1 MTVHLMGAGPGDPEL
16 LTVKA
21 ARLLAVADVVVH
33 DRLAH
38 PDVLALAPATAELI
52 DVGKQPGRTTP
63 QELINA
69 LLVHLG
75 SQGLEVVRLKGGDPF
90 VFGRGGEEAEA
101 LISAGVPFD
110 VVPGITSAIAAPAAA
125 GIPVTHRNMSA
136 AFTVV
141 TGHRVSGGSSGIEW
155 EALAQVGGTIVILM
169 GVSERAIIAAR
180 LMAGGLTADTPVAAV
195 RWGTCINQE
204 TVRTTLGGLA
214 AAEVQAPSTI
224 VVGAVAAFDLV
235 SPPAMSVPKGL
246 TGSNSHAATTSHA
259 ATSVHTVSNSHTA
272 SHTPGAGR

>member
-1 MTVHLMGAGPGDPEL
+1 MTVHLVGAGPGDPEL

-21 ARLLAVADVVVH
+21 ARLLANADVVVH

-38 PDVLALAPATAELI
+38 PDILALAPSTAELI

-101 LISAGVPFD
+101 LTSAGVPFD
-110 VVPGITSAIAAPAAA
+110 VVPGITSAIGAAAAA
-125 GIPVTHRNMSA
+125 GIPVTHRNVSA
-136 AFTVV
+136 SFTVV
-141 TGHRVSGGSSGIEW
+141 TGHRVRDGSLNVAW

-169 GVSERAIIAAR
+169 GVSERGVIADR
-180 LMAGGLTADTPVAAV
+180 LMAGGLPADTPVAAV
-195 RWGTCINQE
+195 RWGTCPNQH
-204 TVRTTLGGLA
+204 TTRTTLSCLA
-214 AAEVQAPSTI
+214 AAQIEAPSTI
-224 VVGAVAAFDLV
+224 VIGAVAAFDLV
-235 SPPAMSVPKGL
+235 SPPLLHATADRDNHRDIGRDIRPD
-246 TGSNSHAATTSHA
+246 SHR
-259 ATSVHTVSNSHTA
+259 NI
-272 SHTPGAGR
+272 PGIGG